1 MDLLE
6 QAINIIK
13 VHRRVGKEECKVP
26 ASKVIAAVLKI
37 MQREEYL
44 KEFEFVDDGKSG
56 YFLVRGIGAINDC
69 GVITPRF
76 AVKIGDLIDWEQRYL
91 PSKEFGVLIISTPKG
106 MMTNSDAR
114 ALGVGGRLLAYVY

>member
-26 ASKVIAAVLKI
+26 ASKVISAVLKI

-114 ALGVGGRLLAYVY
+114 AAGVGGRLLAYVY